1 MVSIEELK
9 LGNETLEALKYLL
22 LNVSE
27 LEVELKTI
35 DMEELRQ
42 ANTLT
47 KEQIAT
53 LQDVKNAVETI
64 SSDLSLKKSDFDEKK
79 QNFDTNMNA
88 FRNDKADFDEK
99 KADFDSKNNTAIS
112 NFAFIASNVE
122 KINSVSAL
130 LAEAKNVLET
140 IKPIEQRTQAAL
152 DTIANSQAK
161 FAELDALKATL
172 LELKRS
178 LENIN
183 TTGLINDNSASTTAT
198 YSSTKINNLL
208 VEKLDASEKN
218 KYVSLEN
225 GKIKAEML
233 PDINATRLGGKEA
246 GEFSLKSEN
255 EEKMREL
262 DNKVWEAENS
272 LSDKMLV
279 LETKVDTKLDKSLV
293 GVANGV
299 TKLDSK
305 AKILSEYIPDEYMS
319 INKAREEITENITIQ
334 NVSLMEDI
342 GRTYIRKDSIAHV
355 LGGSDSL
362 VMSQKGV
369 SEALNSKQGGV
380 IMLENEA
387 SPITTTAIGAQFYCK
402 SNSGIYVLINNSE
415 LTKESK
421 LSEAANKG
429 KIVKIDKGFTE
440 LSWLKNSNP
449 SSVKAFFGYANIYS
463 SNTSITF
470 PSSFSSH
477 YTAIIQA
484 SPYYTDKKAGR
495 TSRVLSYAPDINT
508 STSYNNFS
516 SLAGAYES
524 NISIQCS
531 LSGFKFSLSNDADM
545 KLTYFV
551 FGF

>member
-299 TKLDSK
+299 AKLDSK

>member
-9 LGNETLEALKYLL
+9 LGNETLEALNFLL
-22 LNVSE
+22 SQISDLEKAVSAISMSE
-27 LEVELKTI
+27 IK
-35 DMEELRQ
+35 D

-53 LQDVKNAVETI
+53 LKDVKSVVESI
-64 SSDLSLKKSDFDEKK
+64 KEELGSKKSDFDKKKEK
-79 QNFDTNMNA
+79 FDIDFST
-88 FRNDKADFDEK
+88 FSSDKL
-99 KADFDSKNNTAIS
+99 DFDSKNSVALRNFNEIIATANEIREAKGS
-112 NFAFIASNVE
+112 AQSASEKSTQNLNEAREILERLRVIAS
-122 KINSVSAL
+122 
-130 LAEAKNVLET
+130 T
-140 IKPIEQRTQAAL
+140 IQELTNKTKSDVAAL
-152 DTIANSQAK
+152 NLD
-161 FAELDALKATL
+161 ELTALKGSL
-172 LELKRS
+172 IELKNA
-178 LENIN
+178 LEVIREA
-183 TTGLINDNSASTTAT
+183 GIINDDEISLNKT
-198 YSSTKINNLL
+198 YSSQ
-208 VEKLDASEKN
+208 KLDTLLN
-218 KYVSLEN
+218 KKLDVSQKEAMFSD

-255 EEKMREL
+255 EKKMLEL

-299 TKLDSK
+299 AKLDSK

-319 INKAREEITENITIQ
+319 INKVREEITENITIQ

-369 SEALNSKQGGV
+369 SEALNSKSGGV
-380 IMLENEA
+380 IMLENEN
-387 SPITTTAIGAQFYCK
+387 SLITTTAIGAQFYCK
-402 SNSGIYVLINNSE
+402 SNSGLYVLINNSE

-421 LSEAANKG
+421 FSEAVSKG
-429 KIVKIDKGFTE
+429 KIVKIDKGIGEPT
-440 LSWLKNSNP
+440 WLKNDSPSNAK
-449 SSVKAFFGYANIYS
+449 VFFGYKNIYN
-463 SNTSITF
+463 SNTSIIF

-477 YTAIIQA
+477 YTIILSGGA
-484 SPYYTDKKAGR
+484 WYDDKKKGHIFG
-495 TSRVLSYAPDINT
+495 VYSYSPNSSVPGTDIGDAI
-508 STSYNNFS
+508 S
-516 SLAGAYES
+516 SNVSAS
-524 NISIQCS
+524 FS
-531 LSGFKFSLSNDADM
+531 LSGVIFSLSNDADI

-551 FGF
+551 FGY

>member
-1 MVSIEELK
+1 
-9 LGNETLEALKYLL
+9 
-22 LNVSE
+22 
-27 LEVELKTI
+27 
-35 DMEELRQ
+35 
-42 ANTLT
+42 
-47 KEQIAT
+47 
-53 LQDVKNAVETI
+53 
-64 SSDLSLKKSDFDEKK
+64 
-79 QNFDTNMNA
+79 MNA

-299 TKLDSK
+299 AKLDSK

>member
-299 TKLDSK
+299 AKLDSK

-477 YTAIIQA
+477 YTAIIQV